1 MRPGVIFFHP
11 RSSPWGRRRSIGQ
24 SSPNSFIINSVE
36 KNKILTFSSA
46 IVAVFVVGL
55 VLSLAKSVLF
65 PFFLA
70 IFFYFVLSPVL
81 DLLTN
86 RLKIPKTLA
95 VVVILFFTFLAL
107 YLMGVLFYSSGET
120 FASEFPKY
128 ERKFSGMIESLQSEF
143 QLAKSKLDPLAW
155 LQSLDIDKVGSFFL
169 ASLGTVVSFL
179 STLFLVLIF
188 LIFMLAGRGKLNIKI
203 MNSFEPERALQ
214 LNKIVENID
223 RQVQKYLALKTV
235 ICIVSGLVAM
245 VIMMAFGLNFAV
257 LFGFLTFLL
266 NYIPNIGSL
275 IAKIFPFL
283 FALVQFDNFWLAFWM
298 LIVLFVFDGILGMV
312 VEPRRMGKGLGLS
325 PLGIL
330 FALFFWGWLWG
341 IPGMILA
348 VPMMVILKIVC
359 ANIPELKFIS
369 VLLSK

>member
-1 MRPGVIFFHP
+1 MEKDKPFPIDVI
-11 RSSPWGRRRSIGQ
+11 
-24 SSPNSFIINSVE
+24 E
-36 KNKILTFSSA
+36 KNKILTFASA
-46 IVAVFVVGL
+46 IVAIFVVGL

-70 IFFYFVLSPVL
+70 ILLYFVLSPVL

-86 RLKIPKTLA
+86 RLKIPKMLA
-95 VVVILFFTFLAL
+95 VVVILFFTFFIL

-120 FASEFPKY
+120 FASELPKY
-128 ERKFSGMIESLQSEF
+128 GQKFSGMIEDLQAEF
-143 QLAKSKLDPLAW
+143 NLPKSKLDPLVW
-155 LQSLDIDKVGSFFL
+155 LQSLDISKVGSFFL
-169 ASLGTVVSFL
+169 LSAAAVVSFL
-179 STLFLVLIF
+179 STMFLALIF

-203 MNSFEPERALQ
+203 MNSFEPKRALQ
-214 LNKIVENID
+214 LNQIVENVD
-223 RQVQKYLALKTV
+223 RQVQKYLALKTL

-257 LFGFLTFLL
+257 LFGFITFLL

-298 LIVLFVFDGILGMV
+298 LVVLFVFDGVLGMA
-312 VEPRRMGKGLGLS
+312 VEPRLMGKGLGLS

-359 ANIPELKFIS
+359 ANIPGLKFMS
-369 VLLSK
+369 ALLSK